1 MISQIKRK
9 VYNADGTFSLQSE
22 RSEEEIPSYKFG
34 TNVNAPT
41 YSVQKSGILEALYS
55 GSEENSLLA
64 STLSYADR
72 ELTNLNDDIKYKTDK
87 SFTLEQ
93 KKKELK
99 DRNIPEVYHS
109 HILDRSNN
117 REHFNKTI
125 DETLKKRADDATL
138 EDLGFLGSVA
148 TGLGGVAMDA
158 PLVASMYGAPAVL
171 LSKAAK
177 VSLFAKK
184 TFAKTF
190 ALGAATETAFTGGI
204 DLVSMKDKT
213 LLDYVFAGTVG
224 GVASMAFKKGAEMI
238 GEAGIKKMRVKLRSD
253 ELEKKMLD
261 KANELRVQELKKN
274 GSIPSTSREQEIP
287 VGTQVDDTPV
297 QPKKEVTIRSIL
309 DDNHKTS
316 ATPEDSPYNK
326 PFTEL
331 TEDMYE
337 LPEMKQVGAE
347 HLSGVAKEIRN
358 QYLIDEADL
367 DAEKFSYLPDY
378 LKAFNKLNFTM
389 AQYGR
394 ESKSAAENKLYQQIF
409 HDSSLQTNKE
419 DSIYL
424 DIIRNFTRGS
434 MEGKRA
440 DIFNPIVSEFQ
451 QEIFNGSFL
460 HGRWGSSTSGVISRL
475 AGEVGVRRNLK
486 TMSKEAIKEAT
497 KRDVITMLK
506 ETRAYLPD
514 NEMNKIADDMAEKIY
529 NISGQTSE
537 MYHDVLTSVHKKD
550 FGNDKGQINKDSEYF
565 PLNFE
570 STIPTILS
578 GKGMEKSDLVQFITE
593 ALVRG
598 LEKKGMPVDIALAE
612 EVGRSI
618 SGRLYNKA
626 GQVFN
631 DGNSV
636 DGVID
641 DSLKEYVKSQVDSG
655 AKVSDDILSALGYE
669 RKLTAGTDKWKLEKV
684 DEFSRERTPFD
695 YSYVHTTENGNKL
708 SFEDL
713 VSKDFI
719 SVANKY
725 ENKMS
730 GGLALENAKVK
741 VTSLNA
747 REVERNK
754 QTLEKVKQDFA
765 DTEKSYIDTPD
776 EFKQRIF
783 QTQGNGQLDLQKYP
797 ELDDIASKYKEI
809 YDNFYNESFYAK
821 NTPSEVKNALKGIKD
836 LETRLAIAKL
846 YKGISQ
852 IELPKGITLDGLV
865 SDISKA
871 IVKNEKDVM
880 LKTGSRI
887 NLSDI
892 VNAAISKIDEN
903 IDLNKILTPEARF
916 DLDNIIKALEND
928 TRNIASTLSKTDM
941 EKILNTEK
949 LYESTLRNGTKAD
962 RAEFKKIVESKL
974 GKDIDNAIA
983 KANENM
989 VETINLSTVKNQT
1002 RAKEHIMKELS
1013 EKGASQGDIDGA
1025 MFRFDDIMKTYTA
1038 RPTATDSNGVAQQ
1051 VARISRHASVARLLG
1066 QVLTSMG
1073 AELGNTAYHAGVTK
1087 ALSLRSIRLLQ
1098 KQLLTGKMDDN
1109 LLHQIQSNTG
1119 LGSHVIKD
1127 ISADRFDESLE
1138 DTMTKG
1144 ARFRRWAE
1152 NVSEKAA
1159 DAVLMFSG
1167 MQHATSKF
1175 ELDIASDIIGTIAN
1189 YKGKG
1194 QSKKID
1200 TILREVGLS
1209 EKTIEKVSA
1218 LINKHSTSEKKL
1230 WSKDKKITDINLD
1243 KWEGDEDTRI
1253 LFLTSLTKY
1262 VNSQIQKTLYGDKIG
1277 TKIGNQLMS
1286 NSVSFKILT
1295 DLKGYMMTAYVNSLS
1310 RLVQRRDGQQLVQL
1324 MYMAAGA
1331 TAFQTMKAYINN
1343 ADDEKRLK
1351 ENLTPEKILKSAVAT
1366 MPQVSY
1372 APFLIDTPY
1381 TMITGDNLFSD
1392 SRYGDPLKDATA
1404 AVPMFDHISKLFDIS
1419 SIPFRALSDSISD
1432 DEKTHKGVTKQDI
1445 NSIFGSL
1452 PFGNYYGVKTLS
1464 RLIGDS
1470 VKEGNKE
1477 DLYRQKAKE
1486 QDKTYEDY
1494 AQERADAK
1502 IKRDAKKEEKKA
1514 LEEQDSIFSG
1524 FKDLGVSLPSFNKIG
1539 ESLSGLKDKVIEMI
1553 SSPNVPEEKQTKIID
1568 AANKEIFAI
1577 AEKKNVSSI
1586 NTDIMQPVNVSL
1598 QDALKMKNIIE
1609 TSTGDNSLSKDAIA
1623 YVNATFNDKPISDF
1637 EAKQTA
1643 NTPIAIV
1650 DKETN
1655 RLNVYTANGKLAFST
1670 PVLTGVSKQD
1680 AKNKKQAETM
1690 IDDMTDVD
1698 KITTAGKFL
1707 AAKVNTEP
1715 EEKKAYGEFMFDIKK
1730 DKYTKMSMHN
1740 TYDNEQ
1746 ARVNALA
1753 TKSGKDNY
1761 MSWGC
1766 INVAPKDME
1775 RIAKLTKDNSLLVII
1790 TPYTNKK
1797 EQPKNV
1803 STFRL

>member
-1 MISQIKRK
+1 MPLYNMKRR
-9 VYNADGTFSLQSE
+9 VLNPDGSSSFTTG
-22 RSEEEIPSYKFG
+22 EEEIKSVDI
-34 TNVNAPT
+34 NRLVNAPT

-99 DRNIPEVYHS
+99 DRNIPEDYHS
-109 HILDRSNN
+109 YILDRSNN

-158 PLVASMYGAPAVL
+158 PLVATFYAAPAVL
-171 LSKAAK
+171 VSKAAK

-347 HLSGVAKEIRN
+347 HLSEVAKEIRN
-358 QYLIDEADL
+358 QYLIDEAIL
-367 DAEKFSYLPDY
+367 DEEKFSYLPDY
-378 LKAFNKLNFTM
+378 LKAFNKLNYTM

-409 HDSSLQTNKE
+409 HDSSLQTNRE

-424 DIIRNFTRGS
+424 DMIRNFARSS

-460 HGRWGSSTSGVISRL
+460 HGRWGASTSGVISRL

-497 KRDVITMLK
+497 KRDVVTMLK

-514 NEMNKIADDMAEKIY
+514 NEINKIADDMAEKIY

-578 GKGMEKSDLVQFITE
+578 GKGMEKADLVQFITE

-598 LEKKGMPVDIALAE
+598 LEKKGMPVDAELAK

-641 DSLKEYVKSQVDSG
+641 DSLKEYVKSQVDSE

-719 SVANKY
+719 AVANKY

-754 QTLEKVKQDFA
+754 QILGKIKSDFS
-765 DTEKSYIDTPD
+765 DTENPFTMDTPD
-776 EFKQRIF
+776 EFRQRIF
-783 QTQGNGQLDLQKYP
+783 QTKGNGKIDAEKYP
-797 ELDDIASKYKEI
+797 ELEDIASSYKKI
-809 YDNFYNESFYAK
+809 YDDFYNESFYAK
-821 NTPSEVKNALKGIKD
+821 NDPFEVKRELKKIKD
-836 LETRLAIAKL
+836 LDTRLEISKL
-846 YKGISQ
+846 YRAISQ
-852 IELPKGITLDGLV
+852 VELPKGLTLDGLFE
-865 SDISKA
+865 DISKA

-928 TRNIASTLSKTDM
+928 TKNIASTLSKTEI

-949 LYESTLRNGTKAD
+949 LYEAILRHGNQYD
-962 RAEFKKIVESKL
+962 RMAFKRILKFKL
-974 GKDIDNAIA
+974 GQTVDDAIA
-983 KANENM
+983 KADDSM

-1138 DTMTKG
+1138 ETMTKG

-1262 VNSQIQKTLYGDKIG
+1262 VNSQIQKSLYGDKIG

-1310 RLVQRRDGQQLVQL
+1310 RLIQRRDGQQMVQL

-1343 ADDEKRLK
+1343 ADDEQRLK
-1351 ENLTPEKILKSAVAT
+1351 ENLTPEKILKNAVAT

-1372 APFLIDTPY
+1372 APFVIDTPY

-1432 DEKTHKGVTKQDI
+1432 DEKTNKGATKQDI

-1524 FKDLGVSLPSFNKIG
+1524 FKDLGVSLP
-1539 ESLSGLKDKVIEMI
+1539 
-1553 SSPNVPEEKQTKIID
+1553 
-1568 AANKEIFAI
+1568 
-1577 AEKKNVSSI
+1577 
-1586 NTDIMQPVNVSL
+1586 
-1598 QDALKMKNIIE
+1598 
-1609 TSTGDNSLSKDAIA
+1609 
-1623 YVNATFNDKPISDF
+1623 
-1637 EAKQTA
+1637 
-1643 NTPIAIV
+1643 
-1650 DKETN
+1650 
-1655 RLNVYTANGKLAFST
+1655 
-1670 PVLTGVSKQD
+1670 
-1680 AKNKKQAETM
+1680 
-1690 IDDMTDVD
+1690 
-1698 KITTAGKFL
+1698 
-1707 AAKVNTEP
+1707 
-1715 EEKKAYGEFMFDIKK
+1715 
-1730 DKYTKMSMHN
+1730 
-1740 TYDNEQ
+1740 
-1746 ARVNALA
+1746 
-1753 TKSGKDNY
+1753 
-1761 MSWGC
+1761 
-1766 INVAPKDME
+1766 
-1775 RIAKLTKDNSLLVII
+1775 
-1790 TPYTNKK
+1790 
-1797 EQPKNV
+1797 
-1803 STFRL
+1803 